1 MPNITLYAIK
11 YISIKYIYITGLLI
25 FSLAFSLNAGAIN
38 RYVDNNGTDSGDC
51 ADAASECKTLDY
63 AIREMQG
70 GDTLIIRDGEYGSL
84 SNKSTLRTPPSGSN
98 GAYTTIKAE
107 NDGNVI
113 INKRLALKDPAHHI
127 QLEGL
132 KLKGPYQDTIT
143 GNNIKV
149 FRCAFEGGPSG
160 GNTTNLN
167 IGSNDFETRNVLI
180 EDSWFY
186 GAGGRYTVLIYLASD
201 IIIRRTVI
209 RHDGGWNMDNN
220 FTPESGITVY
230 NSARVQ
236 LQNVIVLDSITTS
249 FNDSGNP
256 KNFTAAFYN
265 VSNKANRYKDTRI
278 VGSISF
284 NNIRTAFAYDD
295 NSNKTNVIIEDSAA
309 WRPADTTGYFA
320 GPALTIASK
329 DNVEARN
336 LTLINSTDI
345 SKKKATTAVANW
357 GNNSSLSIKNS
368 IISNASKGFN
378 SGVSKSYNVC
388 DAIGKQG
395 CNSENGKNYNPQQN
409 GLKYITRIEEGSRL
423 QTDGE
428 GGGVVGATIV
438 NKIGKSGTLY
448 GETDFDIL
456 LDEPLWPWPN
466 EAAITKDFCSITV
479 PGLAA
484 RGLCATGGK
493 TLTAYI
499 WGALGNELPED
510 LSPMPS
516 PKNARSIKN

>member
-1 MPNITLYAIK
+1 
-11 YISIKYIYITGLLI
+11 
-25 FSLAFSLNAGAIN
+25 
-38 RYVDNNGTDSGDC
+38 
-51 ADAASECKTLDY
+51 
-63 AIREMQG
+63 
-70 GDTLIIRDGEYGSL
+70 GEYGSL
-84 SNKSTLRTPPSGSN
+84 NSSSTLRTPPSGSN
-98 GAYTTIKAE
+98 GAYTIIKAE
-107 NDGNVI
+107 NDGNVV
-113 INKRLALKDPAHHI
+113 INKRLFLKDPAHHI
-127 QLEGL
+127 QFEGL
-132 KLKGPYQDTIT
+132 KWKGPYQDIIT

-160 GNTTNLN
+160 GNTTNVN
-167 IGSNDFETRNVLI
+167 IGSSDFETKNILI

-186 GAGGRYTVLIYLASD
+186 GPGGRYTLLIIWSSD
-201 IIIRRTVI
+201 VIIRRTAI

-220 FTPESGITVY
+220 FTPESGITIY

-249 FNDSGNP
+249 YNDSGSP

-284 NNIRTAFAYDD
+284 NNIRKAFAYDD
-295 NSNKTNVIIEDSAA
+295 SSNKQNAIIENCAA
-309 WRPADTTGYFA
+309 WRPDDATGYFA
-320 GPALTIASK
+320 GSALTIASK
-329 DNVEARN
+329 DNVVARN

-345 SKKKATTAVANW
+345 SKKKTTTAVANW
-357 GNNSSLSIKNS
+357 GSNSSLSIKNS
-368 IISNASKGFN
+368 IVTNASKGFK
-378 SGVSKSYNVC
+378 GVSESFNVC
-388 DAIGKQG
+388 DAIDKQG

-428 GGGVVGATIV
+428 GGGVVGATII
-438 NKIGKSGTLY
+438 NRIGKSGTLY

-466 EAAITKDFCSITV
+466 EAVIGKDFCSITV

-484 RGLCATGGK
+484 RGLCSSGGK

-510 LSPMPS
+510 LSSMPS
-516 PKNARSIKN
+516 PKNTRSIKN